1 METEIYLLYSQLYKK
16 FSNKPKEYLEK
27 YLNRNKWPSYIFNI
41 NNDPNFDKLR
51 KTILNDEKIM
61 KEFLLKQ
68 LKIEFIDSMIQS
80 QYNIIDE
87 LGSGNF
93 GTAILVSSRD
103 NPKNK
108 YVIKKI
114 NLDKFL
120 LSSEA
125 YPLEMINNEISIM
138 KKLNKYNVC
147 PKIYDSYIYKEE
159 DGIKVFIEMEY
170 MNYGTLRQYL
180 KNHKLTEQNIKT
192 INYKINTMHDK
203 GIIHSDLSQDNI
215 FLNKSKN
222 NKIDF
227 YIGDFGSSY
236 FIADK
241 INEDKRKD
249 HLGFLNDHQNKEEL
263 IDILIFYILLKT
275 MNKK

>member
-1 METEIYLLYSQLYKK
+1 MYKK
-16 FSNKPKEYLEK
+16 FSIKPKEYLEK

-41 NNDPNFDKLR
+41 NDDPNFDNLR

-61 KEFLLKQ
+61 KEFLLKK
-68 LKIEFIDSMIQS
+68 LKIKFKDGIIES
-80 QYNIIDE
+80 QYKIIDD

-93 GTAILVSSRD
+93 GNAILVSSRE

-114 NLDKFL
+114 NLDKYL
-120 LSSEA
+120 LSDEA

-138 KKLNKYNVC
+138 QKLSKYNVC
-147 PKIYDSYIYKEE
+147 PKIYDSYIYKED
-159 DGIKVFIEMEY
+159 DGIKVVIEMEY

-180 KNHKLTEQNIKT
+180 KNHKLTKQNIKT
-192 INYKINTMHDK
+192 INDKINIMHEK
-203 GIIHSDLSQDNI
+203 GIIHRDLSQDNI

-236 FIADK
+236 FIEDK
-241 INEDKRKD
+241 INEDKR
-249 HLGFLNDHQNKEEL
+249 LYSPINLS
-263 IDILIFYILLKT
+263 
-275 MNKK
+275 

>member
-1 METEIYLLYSQLYKK
+1 MDTEIYLLYSQLYKK

-68 LKIEFIDSMIQS
+68 LKIEFKDSMIQS

-138 KKLNKYNVC
+138 KKLTKYNLC

-180 KNHKLTEQNIKT
+180 KNHKLTEQNIKI

-203 GIIHSDLSQDNI
+203 GIIHRDLSQDNI

-249 HLGFLNDHQNKEEL
+249 HLGFLNDNHTKEEL
-263 IDILIFYILLKT
+263 IDILVFYILLKT